1 MTSQYDNEDFFSAYA
16 QMPRS
21 REGLKA
27 AGEWHQLQTL
37 FPDLKGKSVLDLG
50 YGYGWHCRYCAQKGA
65 SHILGIDTSEKMIGV
80 ARQRNAD
87 QAIEY
92 KVCSIEN
99 YDFPKDQWDF
109 VISNLA
115 LHYVENLEEVFRK
128 VHQTL
133 KTSGTFVFNIEHPV
147 FTSGVN
153 QEWIYDDKDQPQY
166 WPVDNY
172 FFSGARQ
179 THFLGQTIVK
189 QHHTLTQILMG
200 LIENHF
206 SLDAVIEAQP
216 PADMLNIAGMKDE
229 MRRPMMLLVKASKKS

>member
-1 MTSQYDNEDFFSAYA
+1 MTSLYDKEDFFNAYA

-27 AGEWHQLQTL
+27 ADEWHQLQTL
-37 FPDLKGKSVLDLG
+37 FPDLNGKSVLDLG
-50 YGYGWHCRYCAQKGA
+50 CGYGWHCRYCAQQGA
-65 SHILGIDTSEKMIGV
+65 SHILGIDASEKMIGQ
-80 ARQRNAD
+80 ARQRNAA
-87 QAIEY
+87 QTIEY

-99 YDFPKDQWDF
+99 YDFPKNRWDF
-109 VISNLA
+109 VLSNLV

-128 VHQTL
+128 VHRTL
-133 KTSGTFVFNIEHPV
+133 KTNGTFVFNIEHPV

-153 QEWIYDDKDQPQY
+153 QEWIYDDKEQPKY
-166 WPVDNY
+166 WPIDNY
-172 FFSGARQ
+172 FFPGARQ

-189 QHHTLTQILMG
+189 QHHMLTQILMG

-229 MRRPMMLLVKASKKS
+229 LRRPMMLLVKASKNT

>member
-1 MTSQYDNEDFFSAYA
+1 MTSLYDKEDFFSAYA

-37 FPDLKGKSVLDLG
+37 FPLLKGKNVLDLG
-50 YGYGWHCRYCAQKGA
+50 CGYGWHCRYCAQKGA
-65 SHILGIDTSEKMIGV
+65 SRILGIDASEKMIGQ
-80 ARQRNAD
+80 ARQRNAA
-87 QAIEY
+87 QTIEY

-99 YDFPKDQWDF
+99 YDFPKNRWDF
-109 VISNLA
+109 VLSNLV

-128 VHQTL
+128 VHRTL
-133 KTSGTFVFNIEHPV
+133 KTNGTFIFNIEHPV
-147 FTSGVN
+147 YTAGVN
-153 QEWIYDDKDQPQY
+153 QDWIYNEEKRPKY

-172 FFSGARQ
+172 FFPGARQ
-179 THFLGQTIVK
+179 TRFLGLNVVK

-200 LIENHF
+200 LIEAHF

-216 PADMLNIAGMKDE
+216 PADMLDIAGMKDE
-229 MRRPMMLLVKASKKS
+229 QRRPMMLLVKASKKS

>member
-1 MTSQYDNEDFFSAYA
+1 MTSLYDNEDFFSAYA

-37 FPDLKGKSVLDLG
+37 FPPLKGKNVLDLG
-50 YGYGWHCRYCAQKGA
+50 CGYGWHCRYCVQNGA
-65 SHILGIDTSEKMIGV
+65 SHVLGIDASEKMIGQ
-80 ARQRNAD
+80 ALKRNAD
-87 QAIEY
+87 QVIEY
-92 KVCSIEN
+92 RVCSIEN

-109 VISNLA
+109 VISNLV
-115 LHYVENLEEVFRK
+115 LHYVENLDEVFRK
-128 VHQTL
+128 VHRTL
-133 KTSGTFVFNIEHPV
+133 KTNGTFVFNIEHPV

-153 QEWIYDDKDQPQY
+153 QEWIYDDKKQPKY

-179 THFLGQTIVK
+179 TRFLNQTIVK

-200 LIENHF
+200 LINNDF
-206 SLDAVIEAQP
+206 RLDAVIEAQP
-216 PADMLNIAGMKDE
+216 PTDMLDIAGMQDE
-229 MRRPMMLLVKASKKS
+229 LRRPMMLLVKASKKP

>member
-50 YGYGWHCRYCAQKGA
+50 CGYGWHCRYCAQKGA

>member
-50 YGYGWHCRYCAQKGA
+50 CGYGWHCRYCAQKGA
-65 SHILGIDTSEKMIGV
+65 SHILGIDTSERMIGV